1 MRTRWKQ
8 TLVSVLSVAV
18 GVMILTTALS
28 LTNGF
33 ESDMVEKILGTTPHI
48 SVKPGL
54 EDYLSKYKTL
64 QSQILRYPGVISA
77 YPLQKQQALIRNPL
91 HTTGTLVYG
100 VSAQDAAKSLKTYLT
115 KGKWQVPGKASLVVG
130 SELAKKLQL
139 FIGDTV
145 ELITAQG
152 TSVFTVTGVFH
163 SGLYELDV
171 RIVLMPLEQIQVLYQ
186 TEDVASEIAV
196 KVKDVFGVH
205 AISSQIQEAFPT
217 LYLRTWMDSNKSL
230 LSAMAL
236 EKKVIFL
243 VILFIIVVA
252 MIGIANTLV
261 MIVMEKT
268 MDIGILRALGASR
281 HQIGLIFLAQGFVI
295 GVVGVLS
302 GSLLGVGASLYLT
315 FFPVRIPGDVYDL
328 DYLPVQM
335 QPQDFILVALAT
347 LVICILA
354 SFFPARRAVRA
365 EPIEILRRNS

>member
-1 MRTRWKQ
+1 
-8 TLVSVLSVAV
+8 V